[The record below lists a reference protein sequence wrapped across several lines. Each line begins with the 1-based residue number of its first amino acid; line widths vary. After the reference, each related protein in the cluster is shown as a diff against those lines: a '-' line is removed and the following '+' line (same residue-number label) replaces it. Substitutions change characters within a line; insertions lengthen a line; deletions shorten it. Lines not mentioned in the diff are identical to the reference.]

1 MFPEVIIH
9 PVVNVSRLTLFMR
22 YPYYINLQFL
32 NNTIIIK
39 TKVLLS
45 QSYVTLADLICFHS
59 LILFLTKTGE
69 DYFTKCVVRTKS
81 EIL

>member
-9 PVVNVSRLTLFMR
+9 PVVNVSRLTLLMR
-22 YPYYINLQFL
+22 YPYYWNLQFL

-45 QSYVTLADLICFHS
+45 QSYVTLADLICFHP
-59 LILFLTKTGE
+59 LTLFLTKTGE
-69 DYFTKCVVRTKS
+69 DYFN
-81 EIL
+81 